1 MATGHFPNCSHNFE
15 WYGLINH
22 DRMITLTLQNK
33 YDTTLPSV
41 YPKFAYP
48 LQISL
53 WIRNLFTHGQT
64 LPGRFAIGSETI
76 DRRFGVVYRDV
87 ITGSRESLWR
97 SLIHRIL
104 KSLLP
109 QNNTFFITTAS
120 VVKDAADDPD
130 CQGLREQ
137 WYYLRFYV
145 RRTMPPTVSH
155 AIPSLYFSSLSPAPE
170 INTGNFTAAETT
182 SEVYISHTICTQFAL
197 LCLCSRFI
205 MYYNAFAHVR
215 QDFCSMLWQS
225 YDRLSAS

>member
-33 YDTTLPSV
+33 YDTTLPSG

-48 LQISL
+48 LEIPPLDPEFIHTWSDTSRPLRHRQRNDRPSL
-53 WIRNLFTHGQT
+53 RCCLLWRHHRVTWIMCS
-64 LPGRFAIGSETI
+64 P
-76 DRRFGVVYRDV
+76 
-87 ITGSRESLWR
+87 LWR
-97 SLIHRIL
+97 SLIHRFL

-109 QNNTFFITTAS
+109 QNNTFFIATAS

-145 RRTMPPTVSH
+145 RRTMPPTEH
-155 AIPSLYFSSLSPAPE
+155 
-170 INTGNFTAAETT
+170 G
-182 SEVYISHTICTQFAL
+182 HL
-197 LCLCSRFI
+197 LRFQV
-205 MYYNAFAHVR
+205 NGR
-215 QDFCSMLWQS
+215 
-225 YDRLSAS
+225 

>member
-22 DRMITLTLQNK
+22 DQMITLTLQNK
-33 YDTTLPSV
+33 YETTLLSG

-48 LQISL
+48 LEISL
-53 WIRNLFTHGQT
+53 WIRNLFTYGQT

-87 ITGSRESLWR
+87 ITGSRESRVHHYDR

-109 QNNTFFITTAS
+109 QNNTFFIATAS
-120 VVKDAADDPD
+120 VAKDAADDPD
-130 CQGLREQ
+130 CQRLRGQ

-145 RRTMPPTVSH
+145 RRTMPPTGNNVRSSSSYTQNYIRAH
-155 AIPSLYFSSLSPAPE
+155 NVLWINQRNHMIEIPHSAH
-170 INTGNFTAAETT
+170 T
-182 SEVYISHTICTQFAL
+182 S
-197 LCLCSRFI
+197 
-205 MYYNAFAHVR
+205 
-215 QDFCSMLWQS
+215 
-225 YDRLSAS
+225 